1 METETETETEPET
14 ETTKQEND
22 IMYILDSIQNIN
34 HLINKTEYKRAFWLL
49 ILVLEKLDDIQ
60 KSELIHYYTTKMELC
75 L

>member
-1 METETETETEPET
+1 MEKEKETETETIKE
-14 ETTKQEND
+14 END

-49 ILVLEKLDDIQ
+49 ILVLEKLDYTE
-60 KSELIHYYTTKMELC
+60 KGELIHYYSTKMELC